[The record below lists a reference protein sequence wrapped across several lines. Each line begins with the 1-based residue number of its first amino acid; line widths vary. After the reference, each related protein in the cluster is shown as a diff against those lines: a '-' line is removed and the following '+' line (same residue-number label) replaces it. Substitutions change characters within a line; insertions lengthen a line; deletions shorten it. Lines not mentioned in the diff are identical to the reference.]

1 MVDGGQR
8 TTDCGWL
15 YGELINQ
22 LDLSFLSWQI
32 SGSML
37 YEHCPQ

>member
-8 TTDCGWL
+8 TADCGWL